1 MISDKPTFGRMVL
14 TFLLPMAIQNLIN
27 VAISSTDVIM
37 LGRYNEIALSASSLA
52 SQIQFILILLFFG
65 IGSGATVLT
74 AQYWGKKDIHSIEK
88 ILAIGI
94 KIAFSLSLL
103 FFIFAF
109 FFSRSAMRLF
119 SNNEV
124 TILEGIKYLKIVSF
138 SYLTTSISIVYLVTM
153 RSVERVVISTV
164 TYATSFIS
172 NFFINYLLIFGN
184 LGFPRMGI
192 EGAAIG
198 TLTARLIELA
208 IVFYY
213 NSKNHHFVSIKWK
226 YIKSLDPILKK
237 DFFKYSSP
245 TMMNELLWAGGTA
258 TGIAI
263 LGRLG
268 NSIVAANSITA
279 VVRQLAMVFAFGL
292 ANTAA
297 IMVGKEIGKKDFHMA
312 EIYAKKLLLYSFL
325 SSLLGV
331 IFLLFAKP
339 FIINKFGLNS
349 EVADYLNFTLNIL
362 FYYIPLQSISVVL
375 IVGIFRAGGDT
386 KFALIAD
393 VIPLWCGSVLLSAFA
408 AFYLALPTKLIYLL
422 IMSDEV
428 IKLPLIIWRYKSKK
442 WINNVTR
449 ELN

>member
-1 MISDKPTFGRMVL
+1 MLDKTSFRKTVFA
-14 TFLLPMAIQNLIN
+14 FLLPMAIQNLIN

-37 LGRYNEIALSASSLA
+37 LGRYSEVALSASSLA

-74 AQYWGKKDIHSIEK
+74 AQYWGKKDTKTIEK

-94 KIAFSLSLL
+94 KIAFGLSLL

-109 FFSRSAMRLF
+109 FFSRVAMRIF
-119 SNNEV
+119 TNDEV

-153 RSVERVVISTV
+153 RSVERVGVSTV
-164 TYATSFIS
+164 AYATSFVT
-172 NFFINYLLIFGN
+172 NFIINYLLIFGSF
-184 LGFPRMGI
+184 GFAKMGVK
-192 EGAAIG
+192 GAAIG
-198 TLTARLIELA
+198 TLVARLVELG

-237 DFFKYSSP
+237 DFIKYSAP

-258 TGIAI
+258 AGIAI

-268 NSIVAANSITA
+268 NSIVAANSITS

-297 IMVGKEIGKKDFHMA
+297 IMVGKEIGKKDFNTA

-325 SSLLGV
+325 SSLLG
-331 IFLLFAKP
+331 IALLLIAKP
-339 FIINKFGLNS
+339 FIIKKFALNL
-349 EVADYLNFTLNIL
+349 EVEDYLNLTLNIL
-362 FYYIPLQSISVVL
+362 FYYIPLQSISAVL
-375 IVGIFRAGGDT
+375 IVGVFRAGGDT
-386 KFALIAD
+386 KFALVAD
-393 VIPLWCGSVLLSAFA
+393 VLPLWFGSVLISAIA
-408 AFYLALPTKLIYLL
+408 AFYLNLPVKLIYLL
-422 IMSDEV
+422 IMSDEI
-428 IKLPLIIWRYKSKK
+428 IKQPLIIWRYKSKK

>member
-1 MISDKPTFGRMVL
+1 MLDKTSFRKTVFA
-14 TFLLPMAIQNLIN
+14 FLLPIAIQNLIN
-27 VAISSTDVIM
+27 VAVSSTDVIM
-37 LGRYNEIALSASSLA
+37 LGRYSEVALSASSLA

-74 AQYWGKKDIHSIEK
+74 AQYWGKKDTKTIEK

-94 KIAFSLSLL
+94 KIAFGLSLF

-109 FFSRSAMRLF
+109 FFSRNAMSLF
-119 SNNEV
+119 TNDET

-153 RSVERVVISTV
+153 RSVERVGVSTV
-164 TYATSFIS
+164 AYATSFVT
-172 NFFINYLLIFGN
+172 NFIINYLLIFGSF
-184 LGFPRMGI
+184 GFAKMGVK
-192 EGAAIG
+192 GAAIG
-198 TLTARLIELA
+198 TLVARLVELG

-237 DFFKYSSP
+237 DFIKYSAP

-258 TGIAI
+258 AGIAI

-268 NSIVAANSITA
+268 NSIVAANSITS

-297 IMVGKEIGKKDFHMA
+297 IMVGKEIGKKDFYTA

-325 SSLLGV
+325 SSLLG
-331 IFLLFAKP
+331 IALLLIIKP
-339 FIINKFGLNS
+339 FIIKKFALNG
-349 EVADYLNFTLNIL
+349 EVEDYLNLTLNIL
-362 FYYIPLQSISVVL
+362 FYYIPLQSISAVL
-375 IVGIFRAGGDT
+375 IVGVFRAGGDT
-386 KFALIAD
+386 KFALVAD
-393 VIPLWCGSVLLSAFA
+393 VFPLWFGSVLISAFA
-408 AFYLALPTKLIYLL
+408 AFYLNLPAKLVYIL
-422 IMSDEV
+422 IMSDEI
-428 IKLPLIIWRYKSKK
+428 IKQPLIIWRYRSKK

>member
-1 MISDKPTFGRMVL
+1 MLGEVSFRKTVL
-14 TFLLPMAIQNLIN
+14 IFLLPMAIQNLIN

-37 LGRYNEIALSASSLA
+37 LGRYSEVALSASSLA

-74 AQYWGKKDIHSIEK
+74 AQYWGKKDTKSIEK

-94 KIAFSLSLL
+94 KVAFSISVL

-109 FFSRSAMRLF
+109 FFSRNAMGLF
-119 SNNEV
+119 TNDEN

-164 TYATSFIS
+164 TYATSFVS
-172 NFFINYLLIFGN
+172 NFIINYVLIFGN
-184 LGFPRMGI
+184 FGFTEMGI
-192 EGAAIG
+192 RGAAIG
-198 TLTARLIELA
+198 TLVARLIELA

-213 NSKNHHFVSIKWK
+213 NSKNHHFISIKWK
-226 YIKSLDPILKK
+226 YIKNLNLVLKK
-237 DFFKYSSP
+237 DFLKYSSP
-245 TMMNELLWAGGTA
+245 TMINELLWAGGTA
-258 TGIAI
+258 IGVAI

-268 NSIVAANSITA
+268 NSIVAANSITS
-279 VVRQLAMVFAFGL
+279 VVRQLAMVFGFGL

-297 IMVGKEIGKKDFHMA
+297 IMVGKEIGKKDFKTA

-331 IFLLFAKP
+331 FLLLIAKP
-339 FIINKFGLNS
+339 FIIKKFTLNM
-349 EVADYLNFTLNIL
+349 EVEDYLRFTLNIL
-362 FYYIPLQSISVVL
+362 LYYIPLQSISVVL
-375 IVGIFRAGGDT
+375 IVGVFRAGGDT

-393 VIPLWCGSVLLSAFA
+393 VLPLWCGSVLISAFA
-408 AFYLALPTKLIYLL
+408 AFYLGLPTKLIYLL
-422 IMSDEV
+422 IMSDEI
-428 IKLPLIIWRYKSKK
+428 IKQPLIIWRYRSKK

>member
-1 MISDKPTFGRMVL
+1 MLDKTSFKKTVL
-14 TFLLPMAIQNLIN
+14 AFLLPMAIQNLIN

-37 LGRYNEIALSASSLA
+37 LGRYSEVTLSASSLA
-52 SQIQFILILLFFG
+52 SQIQFILILLLFG

-74 AQYWGKKDIHSIEK
+74 AQYWGKKDIKSIEK
-88 ILAIGI
+88 VMAISI
-94 KIAFSLSLL
+94 KVAFTLSL
-103 FFIFAF
+103 FFFVFAF
-109 FFSRSAMRLF
+109 FFSKNAMRLF
-119 SNNEV
+119 TNDKS

-164 TYATSFIS
+164 NYATSFVS
-172 NFFINYLLIFGN
+172 NFIINYLLIFGN
-184 LGFPRMGI
+184 FGFPKLGI
-192 EGAAIG
+192 RGAAIG
-198 TLTARLIELA
+198 TLIARLIELG

-237 DFFKYSSP
+237 DFLKYSSP
-245 TMMNELLWAGGTA
+245 TMMNELLWASGTA
-258 TGIAI
+258 TGVAI

-268 NSIVAANSITA
+268 NSIVAANSITS

-297 IMVGKEIGKKDFHMA
+297 IMVGKEIGKKDFHTA
-312 EIYAKKLLLYSFL
+312 EIYSKKLLLYSFL

-331 IFLLFAKP
+331 VLLLIAKP
-339 FIINKFGLNS
+339 FIIKKFSLNI
-349 EVADYLNFTLNIL
+349 EVENYLNFTLNIL
-362 FYYIPLQSISVVL
+362 FYYIPLQSISAVL
-375 IVGIFRAGGDT
+375 IVGVFRAGGDT

-393 VIPLWCGSVLLSAFA
+393 ILPLWCGSVLISAFA
-408 AFYLALPTKLIYLL
+408 AFYLNLPTKIIYLL
-422 IMSDEV
+422 IMSDEI
-428 IKLPLIIWRYKSKK
+428 IKQPLIIWRYRSKK

>member
-1 MISDKPTFGRMVL
+1 MLDKTSFRKTVFA
-14 TFLLPMAIQNLIN
+14 FLLPMAIQNLIN

-37 LGRYNEIALSASSLA
+37 LGRYSEVALSASSLA
-52 SQIQFILILLFFG
+52 GQIQFILILLFFG

-74 AQYWGKKDIHSIEK
+74 AQYWGKKDTKSIEK

-109 FFSRSAMRLF
+109 FFSRKAMRLF
-119 SNNEV
+119 SNDEA

-153 RSVERVVISTV
+153 RSVEKVTISTI
-164 TYATSFIS
+164 TYATSFVS
-172 NFFINYLLIFGN
+172 NFIINYLLIFGAF
-184 LGFPRMGI
+184 GFPEMGI
-192 EGAAIG
+192 RGAAIG
-198 TLTARLIELA
+198 TLIARLIELG

-237 DFFKYSSP
+237 DFLKYSSP

-258 TGIAI
+258 AGIAI

-268 NSIVAANSITA
+268 NSIVAANSITS
-279 VVRQLAMVFAFGL
+279 VVRQLAMVFCFGL

-297 IMVGKEIGKKDFHMA
+297 IMVGKEIGKKDFHTA
-312 EIYAKKLLLYSFL
+312 VIYAKKLLLYSFL
-325 SSLLGV
+325 SSLLA
-331 IFLLFAKP
+331 IALLLIAKP
-339 FIINKFGLNS
+339 FIIKKFALNA
-349 EVADYLNFTLNIL
+349 EVEDFLNLTLNIL
-362 FYYIPLQSISVVL
+362 FYYIPLQSISAVL

-386 KFALIAD
+386 KFALFSDIL
-393 VIPLWCGSVLLSAFA
+393 PLWCGSVLISAIG
-408 AFYLALPTKLIYLL
+408 AFYLNLPAKLVYLL
-422 IMSDEV
+422 IMSDEI
-428 IKLPLIIWRYKSKK
+428 IKQPLIVWRYKSKK

>member
-1 MISDKPTFGRMVL
+1 MLDKASFRKTVFA
-14 TFLLPMAIQNLIN
+14 FLLPMAIQNLIN

-37 LGRYNEIALSASSLA
+37 LGRYSEVALSASSLA

-74 AQYWGKKDIHSIEK
+74 AQYWGKKDTKTIEK

-94 KIAFSLSLL
+94 KIAFGLSLF

-109 FFSRSAMRLF
+109 FFSRNAMSLF
-119 SNNEV
+119 TNDET

-153 RSVERVVISTV
+153 RSVERVGVSTV
-164 TYATSFIS
+164 AYATSFVT
-172 NFFINYLLIFGN
+172 NFIINYLLIFGSF
-184 LGFPRMGI
+184 GFAKMGVK
-192 EGAAIG
+192 GAAIG
-198 TLTARLIELA
+198 TLVARLIELG

-237 DFFKYSSP
+237 DFIKYSAP

-258 TGIAI
+258 AGIAI

-268 NSIVAANSITA
+268 NSIVAANSITS
-279 VVRQLAMVFAFGL
+279 VVRQLVMVFAFGL

-297 IMVGKEIGKKDFHMA
+297 IMVGKEIGKKDFYTA

-331 IFLLFAKP
+331 ALLLIIKP
-339 FIINKFGLNS
+339 FIIKKFALNG
-349 EVADYLNFTLNIL
+349 EVEDYLNLTLNIL
-362 FYYIPLQSISVVL
+362 FYYIPLQSISAVL
-375 IVGIFRAGGDT
+375 IVGVFRAGGDT
-386 KFALIAD
+386 KFALVAD
-393 VIPLWCGSVLLSAFA
+393 VLPLWFGSVLISAIA
-408 AFYLALPTKLIYLL
+408 AFYLNLPAKLIYLL
-422 IMSDEV
+422 IMSDEI
-428 IKLPLIIWRYKSKK
+428 IKQPLIIWRYKSKK

>member
-1 MISDKPTFGRMVL
+1 MLDKTSFRKTVFA
-14 TFLLPMAIQNLIN
+14 FLLPMAIQNLIN

-37 LGRYNEIALSASSLA
+37 LGRYSEVALSASSLA

-74 AQYWGKKDIHSIEK
+74 AQYWGKKDTKTIEK

-94 KIAFSLSLL
+94 KIAFGLSLF

-109 FFSRSAMRLF
+109 FFSRSAMRIF
-119 SNNEV
+119 TNDET

-153 RSVERVVISTV
+153 RSVERVGVSTV
-164 TYATSFIS
+164 AYATSFVT
-172 NFFINYLLIFGN
+172 NFIINYLLIFGSF
-184 LGFPRMGI
+184 GFAKMGVK
-192 EGAAIG
+192 GAAIG
-198 TLTARLIELA
+198 TLVARLVELG

-237 DFFKYSSP
+237 DFIKYSAP

-258 TGIAI
+258 AGIAI

-268 NSIVAANSITA
+268 NSIVAANSITS
-279 VVRQLAMVFAFGL
+279 VVRQLVMVFAFGL

-297 IMVGKEIGKKDFHMA
+297 IMVGKEIGKKDFHTA

-331 IFLLFAKP
+331 ALLLIIKP
-339 FIINKFGLNS
+339 FIIKKFALNG
-349 EVADYLNFTLNIL
+349 EVEDYLNLTLNIL
-362 FYYIPLQSISVVL
+362 FYYIPLQSISAVL
-375 IVGIFRAGGDT
+375 IVGVFRAGGDT
-386 KFALIAD
+386 KFALVAD
-393 VIPLWCGSVLLSAFA
+393 VFPLWFGSVLISAFA
-408 AFYLALPTKLIYLL
+408 AFYLNLPAKLVYIL
-422 IMSDEV
+422 IMSDEI
-428 IKLPLIIWRYKSKK
+428 IKQPLIIWRYKSKK

>member
-1 MISDKPTFGRMVL
+1 MLDKASFRKTVFA
-14 TFLLPMAIQNLIN
+14 FLLPMAIQNLIN

-37 LGRYNEIALSASSLA
+37 LGRYSEVALSASSLA

-74 AQYWGKKDIHSIEK
+74 AQYWGKKDTKTIEK

-94 KIAFSLSLL
+94 KIAFGLSLF

-109 FFSRSAMRLF
+109 FFSRNAMSLF
-119 SNNEV
+119 TNDET

-153 RSVERVVISTV
+153 RSVERVGVSTV
-164 TYATSFIS
+164 AYATSFVT
-172 NFFINYLLIFGN
+172 NFIINYLLIFGSF
-184 LGFPRMGI
+184 GFAKMGVK
-192 EGAAIG
+192 GAAIG
-198 TLTARLIELA
+198 TLVARLVELG

-237 DFFKYSSP
+237 DFIKYSAP

-258 TGIAI
+258 AGIAI

-268 NSIVAANSITA
+268 NSIVAANSITS

-297 IMVGKEIGKKDFHMA
+297 IMVGKEIGKKDFHTA

-331 IFLLFAKP
+331 ALLFVVKP
-339 FIINKFGLNS
+339 FIIKKFALNA
-349 EVADYLNFTLNIL
+349 EVEDYLNLTLNIL
-362 FYYIPLQSISVVL
+362 FYYIPLQSISAVL
-375 IVGIFRAGGDT
+375 IVGVFRAGGDT

-393 VIPLWCGSVLLSAFA
+393 VFPLWCGSVLISAFA
-408 AFYLALPTKLIYLL
+408 AFYLNLPTKLIYLL
-422 IMSDEV
+422 IMSDEI
-428 IKLPLIIWRYKSKK
+428 IKQPLIIWRYRSKK

>member
-1 MISDKPTFGRMVL
+1 MLDKSSFRKTVFA
-14 TFLLPMAIQNLIN
+14 FLLPMAIQNLIN

-37 LGRYNEIALSASSLA
+37 LGRYSEVTLSASSLA
-52 SQIQFILILLFFG
+52 SQIQFILILLLFG

-74 AQYWGKKDIHSIEK
+74 AQYWGKKDIKSIEK
-88 ILAIGI
+88 VMAISI
-94 KIAFSLSLL
+94 KVAFTLSL
-103 FFIFAF
+103 FFFVFAF
-109 FFSRSAMRLF
+109 FFSRNAMRLF
-119 SNNEV
+119 TNDES

-164 TYATSFIS
+164 TYATSFVN
-172 NFFINYLLIFGN
+172 NFIINYLLIFGN
-184 LGFPRMGI
+184 FGFPKLGI
-192 EGAAIG
+192 RGAAIG
-198 TLTARLIELA
+198 TLIARLIELG

-226 YIKSLDPILKK
+226 YIKSLDPLLKK
-237 DFFKYSSP
+237 DFLKYSSP
-245 TMMNELLWAGGTA
+245 TMMNELLWASGTA
-258 TGIAI
+258 TGVAI

-268 NSIVAANSITA
+268 NSIVAANSITS

-297 IMVGKEIGKKDFHMA
+297 IMVGKEIGKKDFHTA
-312 EIYAKKLLLYSFL
+312 ESYSKKLLLYSFL

-331 IFLLFAKP
+331 ALLLIAKP
-339 FIINKFGLNS
+339 FIIKKFSLNI
-349 EVADYLNFTLNIL
+349 EVENYLNFTLNIL
-362 FYYIPLQSISVVL
+362 FYYIPLQSISAVL
-375 IVGIFRAGGDT
+375 IVGVFRAGGDT

-393 VIPLWCGSVLLSAFA
+393 ILPLWCGSVLISAFA
-408 AFYLALPTKLIYLL
+408 AFYLNLPTKVIYLL
-422 IMSDEV
+422 IMSDEI
-428 IKLPLIIWRYKSKK
+428 IKQPLIIWRYRSKK

>member
-1 MISDKPTFGRMVL
+1 MLDKSSFRKTVFA
-14 TFLLPMAIQNLIN
+14 FLLPMAIQNLIN

-37 LGRYNEIALSASSLA
+37 LGRYSEVTLSASSLA
-52 SQIQFILILLFFG
+52 SQVQFILILLLFG

-74 AQYWGKKDIHSIEK
+74 AQYWGKRDIKSIEK
-88 ILAIGI
+88 VMAISI
-94 KIAFSLSLL
+94 KVAFTLSLF

-109 FFSRSAMRLF
+109 FFSRNAMRLF
-119 SNNEV
+119 TNDEA

-164 TYATSFIS
+164 TYATAFVS
-172 NFFINYLLIFGN
+172 NLIINYLLIFGN
-184 LGFPRMGI
+184 FGFPKLGI
-192 EGAAIG
+192 RGAAIG
-198 TLTARLIELA
+198 TLIARLIELG

-237 DFFKYSSP
+237 DFLKYSSP
-245 TMMNELLWAGGTA
+245 TMMNELLWASGTA
-258 TGIAI
+258 TGVAI

-268 NSIVAANSITA
+268 NSIVAANSITS

-297 IMVGKEIGKKDFHMA
+297 IMVGKEIGKKDFHTA
-312 EIYAKKLLLYSFL
+312 EIYSKKLLLYSFL

-331 IFLLFAKP
+331 ALLLIAKP
-339 FIINKFGLNS
+339 FIIKKFSLNI
-349 EVADYLNFTLNIL
+349 EVENYLNFTLNIL
-362 FYYIPLQSISVVL
+362 FYYIPLQSISAVL
-375 IVGIFRAGGDT
+375 IVGVFRAGGDT

-393 VIPLWCGSVLLSAFA
+393 IFPLWCGSVLISAFA
-408 AFYLALPTKLIYLL
+408 AFYLNLPTKVIYLL
-422 IMSDEV
+422 IMSDEI
-428 IKLPLIIWRYKSKK
+428 IKQPLIIWRYRSKK

>member
-1 MISDKPTFGRMVL
+1 MLDKTSFKKTVL
-14 TFLLPMAIQNLIN
+14 AFLLPMAIQNLIN

-37 LGRYNEIALSASSLA
+37 LGRYSEVTLSASSLA
-52 SQIQFILILLFFG
+52 SQIQFILILLLFG

-74 AQYWGKKDIHSIEK
+74 AQYWGKKDIKSIEK
-88 ILAIGI
+88 VMAISI
-94 KIAFSLSLL
+94 KVAFTLSL
-103 FFIFAF
+103 FFFVFAF
-109 FFSRSAMRLF
+109 FFSKNAMRLF
-119 SNNEV
+119 TNDKS

-164 TYATSFIS
+164 TYATSFVS
-172 NFFINYLLIFGN
+172 NFIINYLLIFGN
-184 LGFPRMGI
+184 FGFPKLGI
-192 EGAAIG
+192 RGAAIG
-198 TLTARLIELA
+198 TLIARLIELG

-237 DFFKYSSP
+237 DFLKYSSP
-245 TMMNELLWAGGTA
+245 TMINELLWASGTA
-258 TGIAI
+258 TGVAI

-268 NSIVAANSITA
+268 NSIVAANSITS

-297 IMVGKEIGKKDFHMA
+297 IMVGKEIGKKDFHTA
-312 EIYAKKLLLYSFL
+312 EIYSKKLLLYSFL

-331 IFLLFAKP
+331 ALLLIAKP
-339 FIINKFGLNS
+339 FIIKKFSLNI
-349 EVADYLNFTLNIL
+349 EVENYLNFTLNIL
-362 FYYIPLQSISVVL
+362 FYYIPLQSISAVL
-375 IVGIFRAGGDT
+375 IVGVFRAGGDT

-393 VIPLWCGSVLLSAFA
+393 ILPLWCGSVLISAFA
-408 AFYLALPTKLIYLL
+408 AFYLNLPTKIIYLL
-422 IMSDEV
+422 IMSDEI
-428 IKLPLIIWRYKSKK
+428 IKQPLIIWRYRSKK

>member
-1 MISDKPTFGRMVL
+1 MLDKSSFRKTVFA
-14 TFLLPMAIQNLIN
+14 FLLPMAIQNLIN

-37 LGRYNEIALSASSLA
+37 LGRYSEVALSASSLA

-74 AQYWGKKDIHSIEK
+74 AQYWGKKDTKTIEK

-94 KIAFSLSLL
+94 KIAFGLSLF

-109 FFSRSAMRLF
+109 FFSRNAMSLF
-119 SNNEV
+119 TNDET

-153 RSVERVVISTV
+153 RSVERVGVSTV
-164 TYATSFIS
+164 AYATSFVT
-172 NFFINYLLIFGN
+172 NFIINYLLIFGSF
-184 LGFPRMGI
+184 GFAKMGVK
-192 EGAAIG
+192 GAAIG
-198 TLTARLIELA
+198 TLVARLIELG

-237 DFFKYSSP
+237 DFIKYSAP

-258 TGIAI
+258 AGIAI

-268 NSIVAANSITA
+268 NSIVAANSITS

-297 IMVGKEIGKKDFHMA
+297 IMVGKEIGKKDFNTA

-331 IFLLFAKP
+331 ALLLIIKP
-339 FIINKFGLNS
+339 FIIKKFALNG
-349 EVADYLNFTLNIL
+349 EVEDYLNLTLNIL
-362 FYYIPLQSISVVL
+362 FYYIPLQSISAVL
-375 IVGIFRAGGDT
+375 IVGVFRAGGDT
-386 KFALIAD
+386 KFALVAD
-393 VIPLWCGSVLLSAFA
+393 VLPLWFGSVLISAIA
-408 AFYLALPTKLIYLL
+408 AFYLNLPVKLIYLL
-422 IMSDEV
+422 IMSDEI
-428 IKLPLIIWRYKSKK
+428 IKQPLIIWRYRSKK

>member
-1 MISDKPTFGRMVL
+1 MLDKSSFRKTVFA
-14 TFLLPMAIQNLIN
+14 FLLPMAIQNLIN

-37 LGRYNEIALSASSLA
+37 LGRYSEVALSASSLA

-74 AQYWGKKDIHSIEK
+74 AQYWGKKDTKTIEK

-94 KIAFSLSLL
+94 KIAFGLSLF

-109 FFSRSAMRLF
+109 FFSRNAMSLF
-119 SNNEV
+119 TNDET

-153 RSVERVVISTV
+153 RSVERVGVSTV
-164 TYATSFIS
+164 AYATSFVT
-172 NFFINYLLIFGN
+172 NFIINYLLIFGN
-184 LGFPRMGI
+184 FGFPKMGVK
-192 EGAAIG
+192 GAAIG
-198 TLTARLIELA
+198 TLVARLIELG

-237 DFFKYSSP
+237 DFIKYSAP

-258 TGIAI
+258 AGIAI

-268 NSIVAANSITA
+268 NSIVAANSITS

-297 IMVGKEIGKKDFHMA
+297 IMVGKEIGKKDFYTA

-325 SSLLGV
+325 SSLLG
-331 IFLLFAKP
+331 IALLLIIKP
-339 FIINKFGLNS
+339 FIIKKFALNG
-349 EVADYLNFTLNIL
+349 EVEDLTLNIL
-362 FYYIPLQSISVVL
+362 FYYIPLQSISAVL
-375 IVGIFRAGGDT
+375 IVGVFRAGGDT
-386 KFALIAD
+386 KFALVAD
-393 VIPLWCGSVLLSAFA
+393 VFPLWFGSVLISAFA
-408 AFYLALPTKLIYLL
+408 AFYLNLPAKLVYIL
-422 IMSDEV
+422 IMSDEI
-428 IKLPLIIWRYKSKK
+428 IKQPLIIWRYRSKK

>member
-1 MISDKPTFGRMVL
+1 MLDKTSFRKSVL
-14 TFLLPMAIQNLIN
+14 TFLLPIAIQNLIN

-37 LGRYNEIALSASSLA
+37 LGRYSEVALSASSLA
-52 SQIQFILILLFFG
+52 GQVQFILILLFFG

-74 AQYWGKKDIHSIEK
+74 AQYWGKKDTKTIEK

-94 KIAFSLSLL
+94 KIAFGLSLF

-109 FFSRSAMRLF
+109 FFSRDAMSLF
-119 SNNEV
+119 TNDET

-153 RSVERVVISTV
+153 RSVERVGVSTV
-164 TYATSFIS
+164 AYATSFVT
-172 NFFINYLLIFGN
+172 NFIINYLLIFGSF
-184 LGFPRMGI
+184 GFAKMGVK
-192 EGAAIG
+192 GAAIG
-198 TLTARLIELA
+198 TLVARLVELG

-237 DFFKYSSP
+237 DFLKYSSP
-245 TMMNELLWAGGTA
+245 TMMNELLWASGTA
-258 TGIAI
+258 TGVAI

-268 NSIVAANSITA
+268 NSIVAANSITS

-297 IMVGKEIGKKDFHMA
+297 IMVGKEIGKKDFHTA
-312 EIYAKKLLLYSFL
+312 EIYSKKLLLYSFL

-331 IFLLFAKP
+331 ALLLIAKP
-339 FIINKFGLNS
+339 FIIKKFSLNI
-349 EVADYLNFTLNIL
+349 EVENYLNFTLNIL
-362 FYYIPLQSISVVL
+362 FYYIPLQSISAVL
-375 IVGIFRAGGDT
+375 IVGVFRAGGDT

-393 VIPLWCGSVLLSAFA
+393 ILPLWCGSVLISAFA
-408 AFYLALPTKLIYLL
+408 TFYLNLPTKIIYLL
-422 IMSDEV
+422 IMSDEI
-428 IKLPLIIWRYKSKK
+428 IKQPLIIWRYRSKK

>member
-1 MISDKPTFGRMVL
+1 MLDKSSFRKTVFA
-14 TFLLPMAIQNLIN
+14 FLLPMAIQNLIN

-37 LGRYNEIALSASSLA
+37 LGRYSEVALSASSLA

-74 AQYWGKKDIHSIEK
+74 AQYWGKKDTKTIEK

-94 KIAFSLSLL
+94 KIAFGLSLF

-109 FFSRSAMRLF
+109 FFSRNAMSLF
-119 SNNEV
+119 TNDET

-153 RSVERVVISTV
+153 RSVERVGVSTV
-164 TYATSFIS
+164 AYATSFVT
-172 NFFINYLLIFGN
+172 NFIINYLLIFGN
-184 LGFPRMGI
+184 FGFARMGVK
-192 EGAAIG
+192 GAAIG
-198 TLTARLIELA
+198 TLVARLIELG

-237 DFFKYSSP
+237 DFIKYSAP

-258 TGIAI
+258 AGIAI

-268 NSIVAANSITA
+268 NS
-279 VVRQLAMVFAFGL
+279 
-292 ANTAA
+292 
-297 IMVGKEIGKKDFHMA
+297 KKDFYTA

-325 SSLLGV
+325 SSLLG
-331 IFLLFAKP
+331 IALLLIIKP
-339 FIINKFGLNS
+339 FIIKKFALNG
-349 EVADYLNFTLNIL
+349 EVEDYLNLTLNIL
-362 FYYIPLQSISVVL
+362 FYYIPLQSISAVL
-375 IVGIFRAGGDT
+375 IVGVFRAGGDT
-386 KFALIAD
+386 KFALVAD
-393 VIPLWCGSVLLSAFA
+393 VFPLWFGSVLISAFA
-408 AFYLALPTKLIYLL
+408 AFYLNLPAKLVYIL
-422 IMSDEV
+422 IMSDEI
-428 IKLPLIIWRYKSKK
+428 IKQPLIIWRYRSKK

>member
-1 MISDKPTFGRMVL
+1 MLDKSSFRKTVFA
-14 TFLLPMAIQNLIN
+14 FLLPMAIQNLIN

-37 LGRYNEIALSASSLA
+37 LGRYSEVALSASSLA

-74 AQYWGKKDIHSIEK
+74 AQYWGKKDTKTIEK

-94 KIAFSLSLL
+94 KIAFGLSLF

-109 FFSRSAMRLF
+109 FFSRSAMRIF
-119 SNNEV
+119 TNDET

-153 RSVERVVISTV
+153 RSVERVGVSTV
-164 TYATSFIS
+164 AYATSFVT
-172 NFFINYLLIFGN
+172 NFIINYLLIFGSF
-184 LGFPRMGI
+184 GFAKMGVK
-192 EGAAIG
+192 GAAIG
-198 TLTARLIELA
+198 TLVARLVELG

-237 DFFKYSSP
+237 DFIKYSAP

-258 TGIAI
+258 AGIAI

-268 NSIVAANSITA
+268 NSIVAANSITS

-297 IMVGKEIGKKDFHMA
+297 IMVGKEIGKKDFYTA

-331 IFLLFAKP
+331 ALLLTVKP
-339 FIINKFGLNS
+339 FIIKKFALNG
-349 EVADYLNFTLNIL
+349 EVEDYLNLTLNIL
-362 FYYIPLQSISVVL
+362 FYYIPLQSISAVL
-375 IVGIFRAGGDT
+375 IVGVFRAGGDT
-386 KFALIAD
+386 KFALVAD
-393 VIPLWCGSVLLSAFA
+393 VLPLWFGSVLISAIT
-408 AFYLALPTKLIYLL
+408 AFYLNFPAKLVYIL
-422 IMSDEV
+422 IMSDEI
-428 IKLPLIIWRYKSKK
+428 IKQPLIIWRYRSKK

>member
-1 MISDKPTFGRMVL
+1 MLDKSSFRKTVFA
-14 TFLLPMAIQNLIN
+14 FLLPMAIQNLIN

-37 LGRYNEIALSASSLA
+37 LGRYSEVALSASSLA

-74 AQYWGKKDIHSIEK
+74 AQYWGKKDTKTIEK

-94 KIAFSLSLL
+94 KIAFGLSLL

-109 FFSRSAMRLF
+109 FFSRNAMSLF
-119 SNNEV
+119 TNDET

-153 RSVERVVISTV
+153 RSVERVTVSTI
-164 TYATSFIS
+164 TYATSFVS
-172 NFFINYLLIFGN
+172 NFIINYLLIFGSF
-184 LGFPRMGI
+184 GFAKMGV

-198 TLTARLIELA
+198 TLVARLIELG

-237 DFFKYSSP
+237 DFIKYSAP

-258 TGIAI
+258 AGIAI

-268 NSIVAANSITA
+268 NSIVAANSITS

-297 IMVGKEIGKKDFHMA
+297 IMVGKEIGKKDFHTA

-331 IFLLFAKP
+331 ALLFVVKP
-339 FIINKFGLNS
+339 FIIKKFALNA
-349 EVADYLNFTLNIL
+349 EVEDYLNLTLNIL

-375 IVGIFRAGGDT
+375 IVGVFRAGGDT
-386 KFALIAD
+386 KFALVAD
-393 VIPLWCGSVLLSAFA
+393 VFPLWFGSVLISAFA
-408 AFYLALPTKLIYLL
+408 AFYLNLPAKLVYIL
-422 IMSDEV
+422 IMSDEI
-428 IKLPLIIWRYKSKK
+428 IKQPLIFWRYRSKK

>member
-1 MISDKPTFGRMVL
+1 MLDKTSFKKTVL
-14 TFLLPMAIQNLIN
+14 AFLLPMAIQNLIN

-37 LGRYNEIALSASSLA
+37 LGRYSEVTLSASSLA
-52 SQIQFILILLFFG
+52 SQIQFILILLLFG

-74 AQYWGKKDIHSIEK
+74 AQYWGKKDIKSIEK
-88 ILAIGI
+88 VMAISI
-94 KIAFSLSLL
+94 KVAFTLSL
-103 FFIFAF
+103 FFFVFAF
-109 FFSRSAMRLF
+109 FFSKNAMRLF
-119 SNNEV
+119 TNDKSTV
-124 TILEGIKYLKIVSF
+124 LEGIKYLKIVSF

-164 TYATSFIS
+164 TYATSFVS
-172 NFFINYLLIFGN
+172 NFIINYLLIFGN
-184 LGFPRMGI
+184 FGFPKLGI
-192 EGAAIG
+192 RGAAIG
-198 TLTARLIELA
+198 TLIARLIELG

-237 DFFKYSSP
+237 DFLKYSSP
-245 TMMNELLWAGGTA
+245 TMMNELLWASGTA
-258 TGIAI
+258 TGVAI

-268 NSIVAANSITA
+268 NSIVAANSITS

-297 IMVGKEIGKKDFHMA
+297 IMVGKEIGKKDFHTA
-312 EIYAKKLLLYSFL
+312 EIYSKKLLLYSFL

-331 IFLLFAKP
+331 ALLLIAKP
-339 FIINKFGLNS
+339 FIIKKFSLNI
-349 EVADYLNFTLNIL
+349 EVENYLNFTLNIL
-362 FYYIPLQSISVVL
+362 FYYIPLQSISAVL
-375 IVGIFRAGGDT
+375 IVGVFRAGGDT

-393 VIPLWCGSVLLSAFA
+393 ILPLWCGSVLISAFA
-408 AFYLALPTKLIYLL
+408 AFYLNLPTKIIYLL
-422 IMSDEV
+422 IMSDEI
-428 IKLPLIIWRYKSKK
+428 IKQPLIIWRYRSKK

>member
-1 MISDKPTFGRMVL
+1 MLDKASFRKTVFA
-14 TFLLPMAIQNLIN
+14 FLLPMAIQNLIN
-27 VAISSTDVIM
+27 VAVSSTDVIM
-37 LGRYNEIALSASSLA
+37 LGRYSEVTLSASSLA

-74 AQYWGKKDIHSIEK
+74 AQYWGKKDTKSIEK

-94 KIAFSLSLL
+94 KIAFGLSLI

-109 FFSRSAMRLF
+109 FFSRNAMRLF
-119 SNNEV
+119 TNDES

-153 RSVERVVISTV
+153 RSVERVTISTII
-164 TYATSFIS
+164 YATSFVS
-172 NFFINYLLIFGN
+172 NFIINYLLIFGSF
-184 LGFPRMGI
+184 GFPKMGV

-198 TLTARLIELA
+198 TLVARLIELG

-213 NSKNHHFVSIKWK
+213 NSKNHHFISIKWK

-237 DFFKYSSP
+237 DFIKYSAP

-258 TGIAI
+258 AGIAI

-268 NSIVAANSITA
+268 NSIVAANSITS

-297 IMVGKEIGKKDFHMA
+297 IMVGKEIGKKDFHTA

-331 IFLLFAKP
+331 ALLLIIKP
-339 FIINKFGLNS
+339 FIIKKFALNT
-349 EVADYLNFTLNIL
+349 EVEDYLNLTLNIL
-362 FYYIPLQSISVVL
+362 FYYIPLQSISAVL
-375 IVGIFRAGGDT
+375 IVGVFRAGGDT
-386 KFALIAD
+386 KFALVAD
-393 VIPLWCGSVLLSAFA
+393 VFPLWCGSVLISAIA
-408 AFYLALPTKLIYLL
+408 AFYLNLPTKLIYFL
-422 IMSDEV
+422 IMSDEI
-428 IKLPLIIWRYKSKK
+428 IKQPLIIWRYKSKK

>member
-1 MISDKPTFGRMVL
+1 MLDKASFRKTVFA
-14 TFLLPMAIQNLIN
+14 FLLPMAIQNLIN

-37 LGRYNEIALSASSLA
+37 LGRYNEVTLSASSLA
-52 SQIQFILILLFFG
+52 SQIQFILILLLFG

-74 AQYWGKKDIHSIEK
+74 AQYWGKKDIKSIEK
-88 ILAIGI
+88 VMAISI
-94 KIAFSLSLL
+94 KVAFTLSL
-103 FFIFAF
+103 FFFVFAF
-109 FFSRSAMRLF
+109 FFSKNAMRLF
-119 SNNEV
+119 TNDKS

-164 TYATSFIS
+164 NYATSFVS
-172 NFFINYLLIFGN
+172 NFIINYLLIFGN
-184 LGFPRMGI
+184 FGFPKLGI
-192 EGAAIG
+192 RGAAIG
-198 TLTARLIELA
+198 TLIARLIELG

-226 YIKSLDPILKK
+226 YIKSLDPLLKK
-237 DFFKYSSP
+237 DFLKYSSP
-245 TMMNELLWAGGTA
+245 TMMNELLWASGTA
-258 TGIAI
+258 TGVAI

-268 NSIVAANSITA
+268 NSIVAANSITS

-297 IMVGKEIGKKDFHMA
+297 IMVGKEIGKKDFHTA
-312 EIYAKKLLLYSFL
+312 EIYSKKLLLYSFL

-331 IFLLFAKP
+331 VLLLIAKP
-339 FIINKFGLNS
+339 FIIKKFSLNI
-349 EVADYLNFTLNIL
+349 EVENYLNFTLNIL
-362 FYYIPLQSISVVL
+362 FYYIPLQSISAVL
-375 IVGIFRAGGDT
+375 IVGVFRAGGDT

-393 VIPLWCGSVLLSAFA
+393 ILPLWCGSVLISAFT
-408 AFYLALPTKLIYLL
+408 AFYLNLSTKVIYLL
-422 IMSDEV
+422 IMSDEI
-428 IKLPLIIWRYKSKK
+428 IKQPLIIWRYRSKK

>member
-1 MISDKPTFGRMVL
+1 MLDKSSFRKTVFA
-14 TFLLPMAIQNLIN
+14 FLLPMAIQNLIN

-37 LGRYNEIALSASSLA
+37 LGRYSEVALSASSLA

-74 AQYWGKKDIHSIEK
+74 AQYWGKKDTKTIEK

-94 KIAFSLSLL
+94 KIAFGLSLF

-109 FFSRSAMRLF
+109 FFSRSAMRIF
-119 SNNEV
+119 TNDET

-153 RSVERVVISTV
+153 RSVERVGVSTV
-164 TYATSFIS
+164 AYATSFVT
-172 NFFINYLLIFGN
+172 NFIINYLLIFGSF
-184 LGFPRMGI
+184 GFAKMGVK
-192 EGAAIG
+192 GAAIG
-198 TLTARLIELA
+198 TLVARLVELG

-237 DFFKYSSP
+237 DFIKYSAP

-258 TGIAI
+258 AGIAI

-268 NSIVAANSITA
+268 NSIVAANSITS

-297 IMVGKEIGKKDFHMA
+297 IMVGKEIGKKDFHTA

-331 IFLLFAKP
+331 ALLFVVKP
-339 FIINKFGLNS
+339 FIIKKFALNA
-349 EVADYLNFTLNIL
+349 EVEDYLNLTLNIL
-362 FYYIPLQSISVVL
+362 FYYIPLQSISAVL
-375 IVGIFRAGGDT
+375 IVGVFRAGGDT
-386 KFALIAD
+386 KFALVAD
-393 VIPLWCGSVLLSAFA
+393 VLPLWFGSVLISAIA
-408 AFYLALPTKLIYLL
+408 AFYLNFPAKLVYIL
-422 IMSDEV
+422 IMSDEI
-428 IKLPLIIWRYKSKK
+428 IKQPLIIWRYRSKK

>member
-1 MISDKPTFGRMVL
+1 MLDKSSFRKTVFA
-14 TFLLPMAIQNLIN
+14 FLLPMAIQNLIN

-37 LGRYNEIALSASSLA
+37 LGRYSEVSLSASSLA

-74 AQYWGKKDIHSIEK
+74 AQYWGKKDTKTIEK

-94 KIAFSLSLL
+94 KIAFGLSLF
-103 FFIFAF
+103 FFIFTF
-109 FFSRSAMRLF
+109 FFSRNAMSLF
-119 SNNEV
+119 TNDET

-153 RSVERVVISTV
+153 RSVERVGVSTV
-164 TYATSFIS
+164 AYATSFVT
-172 NFFINYLLIFGN
+172 NFIINYLLIFGSF
-184 LGFPRMGI
+184 GFAKMGVK
-192 EGAAIG
+192 GAAIG
-198 TLTARLIELA
+198 TLVARLVELG

-237 DFFKYSSP
+237 DFIKYSAP

-258 TGIAI
+258 AGIAI

-268 NSIVAANSITA
+268 NSIVAANSITS
-279 VVRQLAMVFAFGL
+279 VVRQLAMVFGFGL

-297 IMVGKEIGKKDFHMA
+297 IMVGKEIGKKDFHTA

-331 IFLLFAKP
+331 ALLLIIKP
-339 FIINKFGLNS
+339 FIIKKFALNG
-349 EVADYLNFTLNIL
+349 EVEDYLNLTLNIL
-362 FYYIPLQSISVVL
+362 FYYIPLQSISAVL
-375 IVGIFRAGGDT
+375 IVGVFRAGGDT
-386 KFALIAD
+386 KFALVAD
-393 VIPLWCGSVLLSAFA
+393 VFPLWCGSVLISAFA
-408 AFYLALPTKLIYLL
+408 AFYLNLPTKLIYLL
-422 IMSDEV
+422 IMSDEI
-428 IKLPLIIWRYKSKK
+428 IKQPLIIWRYRSKK

>member
-1 MISDKPTFGRMVL
+1 MLDKASFRKTVFA
-14 TFLLPMAIQNLIN
+14 FLLPMAIQNLIN

-37 LGRYNEIALSASSLA
+37 LGRYSEVALSASSLA

-74 AQYWGKKDIHSIEK
+74 AQYWGKKDTKTIEK

-94 KIAFSLSLL
+94 KIAFGLSLF

-109 FFSRSAMRLF
+109 FFSRSAMRIF
-119 SNNEV
+119 TNDET

-153 RSVERVVISTV
+153 RSVERVGVSTV
-164 TYATSFIS
+164 AYATSFVT
-172 NFFINYLLIFGN
+172 NFIINYLLIFGSF
-184 LGFPRMGI
+184 GFAKMGV

-198 TLTARLIELA
+198 TLVARLIELG

-237 DFFKYSSP
+237 DFIKYSAP

-258 TGIAI
+258 AGIAI

-268 NSIVAANSITA
+268 NSIVAANSITS

-297 IMVGKEIGKKDFHMA
+297 IMVGKEIGKKDFNTA

-331 IFLLFAKP
+331 ALLFVVKP
-339 FIINKFGLNS
+339 FIIKKFALNA
-349 EVADYLNFTLNIL
+349 EVEDYLNLTLNIL
-362 FYYIPLQSISVVL
+362 FYYIPLQSISAVL
-375 IVGIFRAGGDT
+375 IVGVFRAGGDT
-386 KFALIAD
+386 KFALVAD
-393 VIPLWCGSVLLSAFA
+393 VLPLWFGSVLISAIA
-408 AFYLALPTKLIYLL
+408 AFYLNLPAKLIYLL
-422 IMSDEV
+422 IMSDEI
-428 IKLPLIIWRYKSKK
+428 IKQPLIIWRYRSKK

>member
-1 MISDKPTFGRMVL
+1 MLDKTSFRKTVL
-14 TFLLPMAIQNLIN
+14 AFLLPMAIQNLIN

-37 LGRYNEIALSASSLA
+37 LGRYSEVTLSASSLA
-52 SQIQFILILLFFG
+52 SQIQFILILLLFG

-74 AQYWGKKDIHSIEK
+74 AQYWGKKDIKSIEK
-88 ILAIGI
+88 VMAISI
-94 KIAFSLSLL
+94 KVAFTLSL
-103 FFIFAF
+103 FFFVFAF
-109 FFSRSAMRLF
+109 FFSKNAMRLF
-119 SNNEV
+119 TNDES

-164 TYATSFIS
+164 TYATSFVSTFI
-172 NFFINYLLIFGN
+172 INYLLIFGN
-184 LGFPRMGI
+184 FGFPKLGI
-192 EGAAIG
+192 RGAAIG
-198 TLTARLIELA
+198 TLIARLIELG

-237 DFFKYSSP
+237 DFLKYSSP
-245 TMMNELLWAGGTA
+245 TMMNELLWASGTA
-258 TGIAI
+258 TGVAI

-268 NSIVAANSITA
+268 NSIVAANSITS

-297 IMVGKEIGKKDFHMA
+297 IMVGKEIGKKDFHTA
-312 EIYAKKLLLYSFL
+312 EIYSKKLLLYSFL

-331 IFLLFAKP
+331 VLLLIAKP
-339 FIINKFGLNS
+339 FIIKKFSLNI
-349 EVADYLNFTLNIL
+349 EVENYLNFTLNIL
-362 FYYIPLQSISVVL
+362 FYYIPLQSISAVL
-375 IVGIFRAGGDT
+375 IVGVFRAGGDT

-393 VIPLWCGSVLLSAFA
+393 ILPLWCGSVLISAFA
-408 AFYLALPTKLIYLL
+408 AFYLNLPTKIIYLL
-422 IMSDEV
+422 IMSDEI
-428 IKLPLIIWRYKSKK
+428 IKQPLIIWRYRSKK

>member
-1 MISDKPTFGRMVL
+1 MLDKSSFRKTVFA
-14 TFLLPMAIQNLIN
+14 FLLPMAIQNLIN

-37 LGRYNEIALSASSLA
+37 LGRYSEVALSASSLA

-74 AQYWGKKDIHSIEK
+74 AQYWGKKDTKTIEK

-94 KIAFSLSLL
+94 KIAFGLSLF

-109 FFSRSAMRLF
+109 FFSRSAMRIF
-119 SNNEV
+119 TNDET

-153 RSVERVVISTV
+153 RSVERVGVSTV
-164 TYATSFIS
+164 AYATSFVT
-172 NFFINYLLIFGN
+172 NFIINYLLIFGSF
-184 LGFPRMGI
+184 GFAKMGVK
-192 EGAAIG
+192 GAAIG
-198 TLTARLIELA
+198 TLVARLIELG

-237 DFFKYSSP
+237 DFIKYSAP

-258 TGIAI
+258 AGIAI

-268 NSIVAANSITA
+268 NSIVAANSITS
-279 VVRQLAMVFAFGL
+279 VVRQLVMVFAFGL

-297 IMVGKEIGKKDFHMA
+297 IMVGKEIGKKDFNTA

-331 IFLLFAKP
+331 ALLLIIKP
-339 FIINKFGLNS
+339 FIIKKFALNG
-349 EVADYLNFTLNIL
+349 EVEDYLNLTLNIL
-362 FYYIPLQSISVVL
+362 FYYIPLQSISAVL
-375 IVGIFRAGGDT
+375 IVGVFRAGGDT
-386 KFALIAD
+386 KFALVAD
-393 VIPLWCGSVLLSAFA
+393 VLPLWFGSVLISAIA
-408 AFYLALPTKLIYLL
+408 AFYLNLPVKLIYLL
-422 IMSDEV
+422 IMSDEI
-428 IKLPLIIWRYKSKK
+428 IKQPLIIWRYRSKK